1 MAYQSY
7 TCRYMP
13 VPAIMG
19 MGYRLVARMKPLD
32 AGCARENNGGG
43 WCVGYVERKYQQHS
57 SMFGSSQRCC
67 DLQLL
72 ACWPESF

>member
-1 MAYQSY
+1 MAYQRH

-43 WCVGYVERKYQQHS
+43 WCVGYVERK
-57 SMFGSSQRCC
+57 
-67 DLQLL
+67 
-72 ACWPESF
+72 